1 LAFGP
6 DYLTNNE
13 VGFKTLFLNRRLQL
27 DGSIY
32 KEDWKNV
39 QTALFNP
46 GVLGNL
52 TLAVNGAAYQ
62 VKGAE
67 LQLTWRATEA
77 LSLIGSMSYNDATQS
92 DSPCLRDH
100 SNNCITS
107 YYSVVTQAPKQVVNA
122 LGSPGTP
129 TAYSPKFQGNLRA
142 RYDWTVD
149 DYNWFWQLGVLY
161 VGSMFNNVNT
171 DPSVNGDDPSK
182 IAYINTTLF
191 RFKQDSYTTADASFG
206 VAKDAWSVSFFAQ
219 NLTNK
224 DSSIFTST
232 AQFVKTEVPL
242 RPRVLGARLGIKF

>member
-1 LAFGP
+1 GMVCDRCAEGYRPGGFNRKDGGALPLAIPDATQPSGYRKGPNQYTKPLAFGP

-39 QTALFNP
+39 QTGLFNP

-52 TLAVNGAAYQ
+52 TPAVNGAAYQ

-122 LGSPGTP
+122 L
-129 TAYSPKFQGNLRA
+129 
-142 RYDWTVD
+142 
-149 DYNWFWQLGVLY
+149 
-161 VGSMFNNVNT
+161 
-171 DPSVNGDDPSK
+171 
-182 IAYINTTLF
+182 
-191 RFKQDSYTTADASFG
+191 
-206 VAKDAWSVSFFAQ
+206 
-219 NLTNK
+219 
-224 DSSIFTST
+224 
-232 AQFVKTEVPL
+232 
-242 RPRVLGARLGIKF
+242 